1 MKRKFEVGDDVIIT
15 GAHYAS
21 HKNHRGRVVEIITK
35 KKGVY
40 PGTTKSYVVICR
52 CGAEIKPKAEHMEP
66 EESLTDMVQ

>member
-1 MKRKFEVGDDVIIT
+1 MKSKFEVGDKVIIT

-66 EESLTDMVQ
+66 EKTLTDMLQ